1 VAGPRLGAG
10 KKGARR
16 RRAFIALIDESGL
29 LLGPLLRRSWAPRGR
44 APALLQRGR
53 RRDKV
58 SVAAA
63 MWLTPSRDR
72 LGLSFQ
78 TLVKGYY
85 NNERV
90 AAFLEG
96 LLAELAAPVVAV
108 WDGGNMHKGDPVRD
122 LVRRSAGGLVLE
134 RLPPYGAEL
143 MPLEWLWAWLKHS
156 RMCNF
161 APRDAEE
168 LNARAVTELTA
179 LKGNEGLLR
188 GFFRASSLPLP
199 RTLLS

>member
-1 VAGPRLGAG
+1 V
-10 KKGARR
+10 
-16 RRAFIALIDESGL
+16 
-29 LLGPLLRRSWAPRGR
+29 
-44 APALLQRGR
+44 LLQRGR
-53 RRDKV
+53 HRDKV

-63 MWLTPSRDR
+63 LWLTPRRDR

-90 AAFLEG
+90 AVFLEG

-108 WDGGNMHKGDPVRD
+108 WDGGNMHKGDPIGD
-122 LVRRSAGGLVLE
+122 LVMRSAGRLVLE

-143 MPLEWLWAWLKHS
+143 MPVEWLWAWLKHS

-161 APRDAEE
+161 APHDADE
-168 LNARAVTELTA
+168 LNARAIAELTD
-179 LKGNEGLLR
+179 LKGSEGLLR
-188 GFFRASSLPLP
+188 SFFHASSLPLP